1 MKKRGIGYGS
11 LMFPLGLG
19 LGRADVA
26 SAVIKLNEDGTI
38 NVLVGVADIG
48 QGSDGVMAMIAAEI
62 LGIKLEDVNVT
73 SADTEVTPSCG
84 PTTASRATYTTG
96 NAVKNA
102 ALELKQILLESG
114 AELLGANPESLT
126 IEDRI
131 IYQDGKKI
139 SVSLADAA
147 ANCYSTGKKYVVVG
161 NYDATTGGVDMETGQ
176 GDGFISFTYGTQVA
190 EVEVDTDTGEV
201 EVLRIVAAHDA
212 GRAINPISLEGQIEG
227 GVAMG
232 VGQTFMEKVI
242 LDHGKTLTPTLAE
255 YLVPTVKDVPEIVS
269 LVVEELEPSGP
280 FGAKGVAEP
289 PTVGTA
295 PAIINA
301 IYDAVGIRI
310 TELPATPEKVRKLL
324 KEKGY

>member
-19 LGRADVA
+19 LGRFDVA
-26 SAVIKLNEDGTI
+26 TAVLQLNEDGTV
-38 NVLVGVADIG
+38 NVLIGCAELG
-48 QGSDGVMAMIAAEI
+48 QGSDHVMAMIAAEI
-62 LGIKLEDVNVT
+62 LGIMPEDITVT
-73 SADTEVTPSCG
+73 SADTAVTPYCG
-84 PTTASRATYTTG
+84 ATTASRATYTTG

-102 ALELKQILLESG
+102 AVEMKQILLESA
-114 AELLGANPESLT
+114 AELLGTKPENLT
-126 IEDRI
+126 ICERVF
-131 IYQDGKKI
+131 YQDNHKT
-139 SVSLADAA
+139 SVTMANVS
-147 ANCYSTGKKYVVVG
+147 ANCYHTGKKYVVVG
-161 NYDATTGGVDMETGQ
+161 NFNATTRGINMETGQ
-176 GDGFISFTYGTQVA
+176 GEAFIGFTYGTQAA

-201 EVLRIVAAHDA
+201 KVLRIVAAHDA
-212 GRAINPISLEGQIEG
+212 GHAINPIGVEGQIEG
-227 GVAMG
+227 GIAMALG
-232 VGQTFMEKVI
+232 HTFMEKVI

-255 YLVPTVKDVPEIVS
+255 YLIPTVKDMPEIIP
-269 LVVEELEPSGP
+269 LIVEEEEPTGP

-310 TELPATPEKVRKLL
+310 TELPVMPEKVRLLL